1 MKNIKIISLSF
12 LWIAAINGADA
23 CEDRGEELHSLCG
36 PIASG
41 KSDNPDFTQEA
52 LERYLPARL
61 IEKVTLAEPE
71 QRKNLVSLVFPWLT
85 LENIDKQEVAL
96 RYSLIAL
103 TEKLALAPADDREN
117 IMQSLNR
124 IVTLA
129 APNAATTQTALDETT
144 LALKIV
150 RLKLIASINNIDPA
164 KLNALLLSALP
175 CLTDV
180 PQGDILTTFSEKIS
194 EAKKTSVSKK

>member
-23 CEDRGEELHSLCG
+23 CEDRSEELHALCV

-52 LERYLPARL
+52 LKKYLPNRL
-61 IEKVTLAEPE
+61 MEKVALVNAVE
-71 QRKNLVSLVFPWLT
+71 RKNLVSLVFPWLT

-103 TEKLALAPADDREN
+103 TEKLALAPPDEREN
-117 IMQSLNR
+117 VMQSLDR
-124 IVTLA
+124 IVALA
-129 APNAATTQTALDETT
+129 VPNAATTQTSPDDIT

-180 PQGDILTTFSEKIS
+180 PQGNILTTFSEKIS
-194 EAKKTSVSKK
+194 ETK